1 MGKYVQK
8 EVERYYDSHPTVED
22 LMGET
27 SFHADLVHYL
37 MEVLRWLFHEQAC
50 AIYENLNFYHTS
62 DEREYPIAP
71 DIAVIKGVPYRYLR
85 SWTIDATGP
94 APQVVFEIAS
104 KETWRSAPI
113 RPANAATA
121 SSFAQA
127 GRKEN
132 DLGEK
137 PFKYAFIGVQEYF
150 LYDPETPQ
158 NMKSKGRRLIGW
170 RLNRATGAMEDLLP
184 NSEGW
189 LWSNHLDSFLVP
201 DGVRLRFY
209 DSTHKLRLTGEEAR
223 QQRTLILEE
232 KLRELGLNPDEL

>member
-37 MEVLRWLFHEQAC
+37 MDVLRWLFREQVC
-50 AIYENLNFYHTS
+50 AIHENLNFYHTS
-62 DEREYPIAP
+62 NEREYPIAP
-71 DIAVIKGVPYRYLR
+71 DIAVIKGVSYRYLR

-104 KETWRSAPI
+104 KETWR
-113 RPANAATA
+113 
-121 SSFAQA
+121 
-127 GRKEN
+127 N

-137 PFKYAFIGVQEYF
+137 PFKYALIGVQEYF

-158 NMKSKGRRLIGW
+158 NMKSRGRRLIGW
-170 RLNRATGAMEDLLP
+170 RLDQATGTMEELLS

-201 DGVRLRFY
+201 DGVRLRLY
-209 DSTHKLRLTGEEAR
+209 DSNYQLRLTGEQAR
-223 QQRTLILEE
+223 EQRTHMLEE
-232 KLRELGLNPDEL
+232 KLRELGLNPDKL